1 MTPNG
6 VGGLGQVFPLYII
19 AIWDFFLQLEPMKQV
34 ILSIDQGTTS
44 SRTLVFS
51 PEGEILFSAQE
62 EFPQIYPQDGW
73 VEHDPEAIWSTVLG
87 TLKQAYGFAKQSGF
101 SVAAIGITNQRE
113 TTFVWD
119 RKTGDPIY
127 NAIVWQDR
135 RTAETCRVLAQK
147 LPAKDLQAKT
157 GLLHDPYFSGSK
169 IAWILDHVDGARD
182 QNLCFGTVDSF
193 LIWRLTDGKSHV
205 TDATNA
211 SRTNLF
217 DIHTQDWDDEL
228 LSLFNVPRNGLPKVL
243 DSSAD
248 FGVCTVLDED
258 IPIYG
263 VAGDQQAAAIG
274 QACFNKG
281 DIKSTYG
288 TGCFVILN
296 TGTQAITSQNR
307 LLTTVAYRLSGQTY
321 YALEGSIFMAGASV
335 QWLRDEMKLVENAS
349 ETQAICEGLE
359 STDGVYLVPA
369 FTGLGAPHWA
379 PDARGAVF
387 GMTRGTGRDHLIRAT
402 VESVVYQTY
411 DLFDAMAKDGVKPET
426 LRVDGGMSANSWM
439 CDYLADI
446 LDIPVQRPTIL
457 ETTALGAAYLAGL
470 KAGLYDNLDDVAANW
485 SMESEFKPDLDAE
498 IRKRRLADWSKY
510 VQKLLS

>member
-1 MTPNG
+1 MTS
-6 VGGLGQVFPLYII
+6 
-19 AIWDFFLQLEPMKQV
+19 V

-51 PEGEILFSAQE
+51 LEGQILFSAQK

-73 VEHDPEAIWSTVLG
+73 VEHDPEAIWSTVLS
-87 TLKQAYGFAKQSGF
+87 TLKDAYGWAVSEKLN
-101 SVAAIGITNQRE
+101 VAAIGITNQRE
-113 TTFVWD
+113 TTLVWD
-119 RKTGDPIY
+119 RTTGAPVY

-135 RTAETCRVLAQK
+135 RTAKHCQELAKK
-147 LPAKDLQAKT
+147 LPAEALQAKT

-169 IAWILDHVDGARD
+169 MAWILDKVDGARMRAEAGE
-182 QNLCFGTVDSF
+182 LCFGTVDSF
-193 LIWRLTDGKSHV
+193 LIWRLTDGQSHV

-217 DIHTQDWDDEL
+217 DIHKQAWDDDL
-228 LSLFNVPRNGLPKVL
+228 LKLFGVPRSGLPKIL
-243 DSSAD
+243 DCADD
-248 FGVCTVLDED
+248 FGTCSIFDKD
-258 IPIYG
+258 IPITG

-274 QACFNKG
+274 QACFKPG

-296 TGTQAITSQNR
+296 TGEEAITSTNR
-307 LLTTVAYRLSGQTY
+307 LLTTVGYRLKGKTS

-335 QWLRDEMKLVENAS
+335 QWLRDEMRLVEDAA
-349 ETQAICEGLE
+349 ETEAICEALVD
-359 STDGVYLVPA
+359 TDGVYLVPA

-379 PDARGAVF
+379 PDARAAVF
-387 GMTRGTGRDHLIRAT
+387 GMTRNTNRNHLIRAT

-411 DLFDAMAKDGVKPET
+411 DLFDAMAKDGVTPT
-426 LRVDGGMSANSWM
+426 ALRVDGGMTANSWM
-439 CDYLADI
+439 CGYLSDV
-446 LDIPVQRPTIL
+446 LDMPVLRPTIL

-470 KAGLYDNLDDVAANW
+470 GAGLYAGLEDVAEQW
-485 SMESEFKPDLDAE
+485 TAE
-498 IRKRRLADWSKY
+498 RAFHPTLSAETRETRLADWSKY